1 MKPDL
6 KNTTA
11 SPDVESNKNFF
22 FVKYLTHPSNEI
34 LFNFALFKLIIEKLI
49 IKRISVINYRKNLSS
64 FKMSYVKFLAIL

>member
-34 LFNFALFKLIIEKLI
+34 LFNFALFKLIIEKI
-49 IKRISVINYRKNLSS
+49 ISVNQKSQCYQPTEKI
-64 FKMSYVKFLAIL
+64 